1 MNKPSLYPSRGLPR
15 VLLLFVSLG
24 FALMLGSGLVY
35 RIEQPG
41 LVVPAQEE
49 RGSAPDTTQGE
60 AAASPFAQLMQQLDK
75 NPSDYN
81 TLIALTFLFLDNED
95 WENAEVF
102 GVQAVTAKPSAMQAH
117 YALGLAFNGLGKS
130 EEAAQSLEKA
140 VKLEDKPEIR
150 YSLGILYA
158 YYLNKKAEAREHF
171 SKGLA
176 APDLAPNLKTALESE
191 LGKL

>member
-1 MNKPSLYPSRGLPR
+1 MNKSSLYPSRGLPR

-41 LVVPAQEE
+41 LVVPAQE
-49 RGSAPDTTQGE
+49 RGSAPATAQGE
-60 AAASPFAQLMQQLDK
+60 AASSPFAQLMQQLDK

-102 GVQAVTAKPSAMQAH
+102 GVQAVTAKPSAMQGH
-117 YALGLAFNGLGKS
+117 YALGLALNGLGRP